1 MQMVVA
7 RILLIIVSVCWISG
21 CAIYQAQP
29 LSDNAVNRALH
40 PPSLKILR
48 IAAAQIQH
56 PLLRGVELHP
66 EQGISPDEAAV
77 MAVLVNPALRA
88 ERDRRGLAAAQ
99 VLQAGILPNPTLS
112 YNLDPVVGGNTL
124 GTVTAYGISGSWDLT
139 GLITRSAK
147 VASARAAARSVDL
160 DIAWTEWQTAQ
171 AAKTTVFRVV
181 ALQEQVEWSREV
193 EQSLRESADRL
204 KEAADKHEKT
214 DLDFATAASS
224 SVDAQSSTLALEQE
238 LNKQRLNLKKLLGL
252 PPAAPLRI
260 RSGLRLPT
268 HLDVP
273 SGEALATDVQHR
285 RLDLLALEKGYAS
298 QEESVRASILAQFP
312 KIAISGSHASDTTNV
327 HTAGF
332 GITLDIPIFDRN
344 QGNIS
349 TERATRQKLF
359 DEYTN
364 RIFEARAEIV
374 SAIDDMRSLNRQIAV
389 AESALPILRR
399 LVDDSKTAYEAGNA
413 DVLTYYQARN
423 DLQLKTLQVVKLK
436 QQLLE
441 SSIALEIAS
450 GRFLPRSAT

>member
-1 MQMVVA
+1 
-7 RILLIIVSVCWISG
+7 
-21 CAIYQAQP
+21 
-29 LSDNAVNRALH
+29 
-40 PPSLKILR
+40 
-48 IAAAQIQH
+48 
-56 PLLRGVELHP
+56 
-66 EQGISPDEAAV
+66 
-77 MAVLVNPALRA
+77 
-88 ERDRRGLAAAQ
+88 LAAAQ